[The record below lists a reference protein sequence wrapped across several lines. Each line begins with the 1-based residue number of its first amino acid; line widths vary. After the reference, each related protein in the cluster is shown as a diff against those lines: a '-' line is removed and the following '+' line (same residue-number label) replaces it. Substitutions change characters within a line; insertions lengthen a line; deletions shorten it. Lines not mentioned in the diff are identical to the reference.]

1 MKTVKKILRQVW
13 NYVIITVF
21 SFTYA
26 VGISMFLDPNN
37 LAPGGVSGISIML
50 SRVTPLNTG
59 TWILLINIPIMVL
72 GLWKFGLKFMVS
84 TTYCIVVSSGFTNLL
99 AGQRALTGD
108 KLLAAAAGGALVALS
123 IGMIFKAGAT
133 TGGVDIIVRVLR
145 LKYQHMKTGALFLM
159 FDAAVVTLSGIM
171 FRNLE
176 TALYAAVAVI
186 VSATV
191 LDIVLYGRDGAK
203 MIYIIS
209 DRPDAIA
216 GRLLQEVGIGV
227 TYVNGQGAFSG
238 REKRVIMC
246 VVRKPLSPRAQ
257 QVVREEDPEAFMIV
271 TNATEIFGEGYKSF
285 FGEQL

>member
-1 MKTVKKILRQVW
+1 MKTLKKILRQVW

-50 SRVTPLNTG
+50 SRVTPLSTG
-59 TWILLINIPIMVL
+59 TWIFLINIPIMVL

-159 FDAAVVTLSGIM
+159 FDAVVVTLSGIM

>member
-50 SRVTPLNTG
+50 SRVTPLSTG

>member
-50 SRVTPLNTG
+50 SRVTPLSTG
-59 TWILLINIPIMVL
+59 TWIFLINIPIMVL

-216 GRLLQEVGIGV
+216 ERLLQEVDIGV